1 MQSPKTNNI
10 AFNLTF
16 KKNSQITTRWAVTSY
31 EQGYNLTCR
40 GPNPPFIQP
49 HPEQLSVLP
58 PLAPPIAPNCS
69 GLEGRGAEMD
79 LPQIPG

>member
-16 KKNSQITTRWAVTSY
+16 KKNSQITTKWAVTSY
-31 EQGYNLTCR
+31 EQGNNLS
-40 GPNPPFIQP
+40 ILP
-49 HPEQLSVLP
+49 HPEQLSVLR

-79 LPQIPG
+79 IPQMPG